1 MHRLVRNQADGK
13 LVELSRGSLDDD
25 RSESVARGTGSGG
38 MGVGKDLSSLAS
50 GSHSLH
56 SSAPMSHGGAGGSG
70 GGGANGVHSRSL
82 LSSPSPSALVV
93 QPSSS
98 AYASVKL
105 EEFLLEY
112 NYLLSSQLDQQRRIF
127 QNSLRQVEAGRLAR
141 KEEAEARLARAN
153 AARDALAARLAT
165 ATKVNE
171 EDTARLESLTAS
183 HSTLQAQSSQLH
195 SLHTRLLSSH
205 TSVRSS
211 LASSSSLYAAQ
222 QESLLASQCAEIA
235 SLEEQVHDLTFF
247 LDTQKKIDKAD
258 RQGRVNGSG
267 MGLRAQLNSG
277 RAELQLVEVAPEQEG
292 KRSARKKKVAG
303 QQPGLVPL

>member
-1 MHRLVRNQADGK
+1 M
-13 LVELSRGSLDDD
+13 VELSRGSLDDD
-25 RSESVARGTGSGG
+25 RSESVARGAGSGG

-56 SSAPMSHGGAGGSG
+56 SSAPMSMSMSHGGAGGSG
-70 GGGANGVHSRSL
+70 GASGNGGHSRSL

-127 QNSLRQVEAGRLAR
+127 QHSLRQVEAGRLAR

-171 EDTARLESLTAS
+171 EGTARLESLTAS
-183 HSTLQAQSSQLH
+183 HAALQAQSAQLQ
-195 SLHTRLLSSH
+195 SLHARLLSGHS
-205 TSVRSS
+205 SLRSS
-211 LASSSSLYAAQ
+211 LASSSALYTAQ
-222 QESLLASQCAEIA
+222 QESLVAAQCAEIA
-235 SLEEQVHDLTFF
+235 SLEEQVHDLAFF
-247 LDTQKKIDKAD
+247 LDTQKKIDRAD
-258 RQGRVNGSG
+258 RQGRASGSV
-267 MGLRAQLNSG
+267 GLRAQLNSG
-277 RAELQLVEVAPEQEG
+277 RAELQLVEVAPEQEA

-303 QQPGLVPL
+303 QQLGLVPL